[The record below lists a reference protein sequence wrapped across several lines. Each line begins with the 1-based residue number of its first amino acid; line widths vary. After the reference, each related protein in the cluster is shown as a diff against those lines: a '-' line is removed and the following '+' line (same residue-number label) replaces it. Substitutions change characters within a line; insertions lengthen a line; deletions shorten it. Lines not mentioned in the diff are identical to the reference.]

1 MNHFTKSD
9 NGTYRYLVIDERL
22 FILVESGSKS
32 QDKYYLME
40 KVRMGH
46 AFTDGADAYTEYFG
60 FPTIQSAEEYIR
72 AELEV
77 HEEQPVYETW
87 SVHIK

>member
-46 AFTDGADAYTEYFG
+46 AFTDGADRYDYYPLM
-60 FPTIQSAEEYIR
+60 PTIKSAEEYIR
-72 AELEV
+72 ETLEV
-77 HEEQPVYETW
+77 VEEQPVYETL
-87 SVHIK
+87 SVHFK